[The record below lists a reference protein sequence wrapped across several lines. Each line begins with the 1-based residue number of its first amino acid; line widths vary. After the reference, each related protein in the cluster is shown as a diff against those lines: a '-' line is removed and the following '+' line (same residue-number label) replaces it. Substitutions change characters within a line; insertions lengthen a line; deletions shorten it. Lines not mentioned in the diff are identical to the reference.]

1 MNSSGMGG
9 SLRFQQTRRFRR
21 VIARLTGAMHPAD
34 KSRLHRLVRGRH
46 KRLGRLSVIVPVFNV
61 EPYLADCLASIVAQS
76 YTHLEIIV
84 IDDGSTDGSRA
95 IAEDFAR
102 RDRRIH
108 ILDVVHGGNGRAR
121 NAGLEKATGRFITF
135 ADSDDLVAPGA
146 YGAMIAK
153 LHETSS
159 QFVVG
164 SSDRLLGRK
173 RSRVTMMDKL
183 HALPRDA
190 ISLSDY
196 PDILSDVFLW
206 NKMFRKDFWDSAV
219 GPIPEDVLYEDQ
231 ETSARAYA
239 RAQTFDI
246 IPDTVYHWRIRHDGS
261 SITQNKHSIRDL
273 EDRLCVVDSVSQL
286 LVAESGPDA
295 LLAWFTRVLGS
306 DLVPYFEQVPYAGDD
321 YWNALHAGLAKILSS
336 VRSLESELSAAVLKN
351 IGPHEQILCSLAAQG
366 ARDDFEM
373 VLIYRFENGT
383 GFETHI
389 RNNRFLARLEYLP
402 SLTTADSDELLE
414 FPSAALTPDSHVRGV
429 GWAKDG
435 AVMLGGHFY
444 LSGLDSAIYPGEI
457 SVLITDG
464 AGKLRDVG
472 VDRVQDPH
480 LDVLA
485 GDPHASHTGAAFT
498 CRVGAE
504 LIGEVVTAPIE
515 VVVRLAVAQE
525 VFERRHIVSP
535 PLRDTKDVVS
545 GPSLRQPVV
554 TDVTFDEERDE
565 FSVCVRVP
573 RPVASGLATFDV
585 ALVTARNTV
594 RPTSVEDRRP
604 DARVFT
610 FSLKQAT
617 WGRETA
623 APISGAYTLRFVSG
637 GDSLNQSSLP
647 VKTDDRWTGVL
658 PLEHG
663 FAHATVRVFQTASGA
678 CAVGIAPP
686 LKLWERG
693 KYNQRRLR
701 DEYAMRTGPDTL
713 TDAVFFES
721 FAGKSCTD
729 SPRAISDALHAK
741 SANVPIY
748 WSIND
753 FSVEYPEYA
762 VPVLRGSRD
771 WFVRLK
777 TSRILVNN
785 NNFPSFF
792 RKSEGQRYVQTWH
805 GTPLKKL
812 ARHAPSR
819 YLSASYRMLME
830 REARTWDVLL
840 AQNGFAA
847 DVLPEAFGYGGEVL
861 TLGYPRN
868 DALAAPDSERRSER
882 VRQDLGITPEQ
893 IAVLYAPTW
902 RDNAKDGSEHHTL
915 VAHLDFARALS
926 NLGSNYVFLIRGHHN
941 VVAASSTQV
950 GSNLIDVSMYPE
962 INDLILASD
971 LLVTDYSSISFDYCV
986 TDKPMYFLVPDLSQY
1001 RDEIRGFYLNWE
1013 AMAPGPL
1020 CSDTDQLC
1028 EAIASGMPSDD
1039 AAYRHFKATYAAQD
1053 DGGAAG
1059 RVVGKIWP
1067 AITGAFQG

>member
-1 MNSSGMGG
+1 M
-9 SLRFQQTRRFRR
+9 
-21 VIARLTGAMHPAD
+21 
-34 KSRLHRLVRGRH
+34 
-46 KRLGRLSVIVPVFNV
+46 
-61 EPYLADCLASIVAQS
+61 
-76 YTHLEIIV
+76 
-84 IDDGSTDGSRA
+84 
-95 IAEDFAR
+95 
-102 RDRRIH
+102 
-108 ILDVVHGGNGRAR
+108 
-121 NAGLEKATGRFITF
+121 
-135 ADSDDLVAPGA
+135 
-146 YGAMIAK
+146 
-153 LHETSS
+153 
-159 QFVVG
+159 
-164 SSDRLLGRK
+164 
-173 RSRVTMMDKL
+173 
-183 HALPRDA
+183 
-190 ISLSDY
+190 
-196 PDILSDVFLW
+196 
-206 NKMFRKDFWDSAV
+206 
-219 GPIPEDVLYEDQ
+219 
-231 ETSARAYA
+231 
-239 RAQTFDI
+239 
-246 IPDTVYHWRIRHDGS
+246 
-261 SITQNKHSIRDL
+261 
-273 EDRLCVVDSVSQL
+273 
-286 LVAESGPDA
+286 
-295 LLAWFTRVLGS
+295 
-306 DLVPYFEQVPYAGDD
+306 
-321 YWNALHAGLAKILSS
+321 
-336 VRSLESELSAAVLKN
+336 
-351 IGPHEQILCSLAAQG
+351 
-366 ARDDFEM
+366 
-373 VLIYRFENGT
+373 
-383 GFETHI
+383 
-389 RNNRFLARLEYLP
+389 
-402 SLTTADSDELLE
+402 
-414 FPSAALTPDSHVRGV
+414 
-429 GWAKDG
+429 
-435 AVMLGGHFY
+435 
-444 LSGLDSAIYPGEI
+444 
-457 SVLITDG
+457 
-464 AGKLRDVG
+464 
-472 VDRVQDPH
+472 
-480 LDVLA
+480 
-485 GDPHASHTGAAFT
+485 
-498 CRVGAE
+498 
-504 LIGEVVTAPIE
+504 
-515 VVVRLAVAQE
+515 
-525 VFERRHIVSP
+525 SP

-554 TDVTFDEERDE
+554 TDVTFDEQRDE

-604 DARVFT
+604 DARIFT

-617 WGRETA
+617 WGRESA

-647 VKTDDRWTGVL
+647 VKTDERWTGDL

-686 LKLWERG
+686 LKLGERG

-701 DEYAMRTGPDTL
+701 DEYAMRTGPDAL

-785 NNFPSFF
+785 NNFPSYF

-812 ARHAPSR
+812 ARHAPTR
-819 YLSASYRMLME
+819 YLSASYRRLME
-830 REARTWDVLL
+830 REARMWDVLL

-868 DALAAPDSERRSER
+868 DALAAPDRECRSER

-893 IAVLYAPTW
+893 DRGSLCPYVARQCQRWVRAPYPGGPSGF
-902 RDNAKDGSEHHTL
+902 RQGM
-915 VAHLDFARALS
+915 V

-1053 DGGAAG
+1053 DGGAGPAG
-1059 RVVGKIWP
+1059 FVGTNLARYNWGLSRVNRGSDPVGTVSFRDGQGRQRVCSAVLFNMEDIDDWL
-1067 AITGAFQG
+1067 AIRLLGRPRARKARQLEISRIRLSEALGPGGSTNARSPSSSVTLTSGWKTAPCP